1 MSQPKLTYFSFGGKA
16 QPIRWCFHIYGID
29 YQDDLVSVEW
39 ARSHLQSKSP
49 TGRLPTLE
57 FEGNL
62 YSDTLAILRL
72 VAGLG
77 NGSLL
82 PNKEDDLHSVSVYCV
97 ADGISE
103 ILGAILLAT
112 TPEEKQ
118 NAESEALKQIPATLR
133 ALELTIGS
141 KQDPWGH
148 IASKRPTYVD
158 LVVASQLLALVKL
171 NVCTLDIG
179 SLMALAPCCFDTV
192 RMVLSIPAIEK
203 FEPEFEMRHPVLTYF
218 NLPGRAEAIRLCFA
232 LKRVPFEDKRLQS
245 IEKDWWP
252 IKDISPTGQLP
263 MLEFDGKLH
272 YVEAFA
278 LLLWVAERT
287 GLAPATIW
295 GRYKA
300 DAVFTLIQ
308 PVTRFWNRANHETDK
323 KTAIKRAREEE
334 IPPRLATIEKSIVTG
349 TSWITGS
356 KMTWI
361 DIYVASQ
368 WKNMIQHNLIHET
381 TSYPRFLEI
390 HDAVYS
396 LPEVKEYLTV

>member
-1 MSQPKLTYFSFGGKA
+1 MSQPKLTYFAFGGKA
-16 QPIRWCFHIYGID
+16 QPIRWCFRVYGID

-49 TGRLPTLE
+49 TGRLPILE
-57 FEGNL
+57 FQGHI
-62 YSDTLAILRL
+62 YSETLAILRL

-77 NGSLL
+77 NGTLL
-82 PNKEDDLHSVSVYCV
+82 PNKEDDLHTVSVYCV

-103 ILGAILLAT
+103 ALGAILRAT
-112 TPEEKQ
+112 TPDERKA
-118 NAESEALKQIPATLR
+118 AESEALKQVPAMVR

-148 IASKRPTYVD
+148 IASKRLTYVD
-158 LVVASQLLALVKL
+158 LFVASQLLALLKQNL
-171 NVCTLDIG
+171 CPLDIQ
-179 SLMALAPCCFDTV
+179 SLMSLAPCCFDTV
-192 RMVLSIPAIEK
+192 RMVVSIPAIKK
-203 FEPEFEMRHPVLTYF
+203 FEPEFEMRSPVLTYF
-218 NLPGRAEAIRLCFA
+218 NLPAHGEAIRLCFV
-232 LKRVPFEDKRLQS
+232 LKKVPFEDKRLQS

-252 IKDISPTGQLP
+252 IKNISPTGQLP
-263 MLEFDGKLH
+263 MLEFEGKQH

-287 GLAPATIW
+287 ALTPPTLW

-300 DAVFTLIQ
+300 DAVFALIQ
-308 PVTRFWNRANHETDK
+308 PMTRLWRQAKETK
-323 KTAIKRAREEE
+323 EEAAIKRVREED
-334 IPPRLATIEKSIVTG
+334 IPSSLATIEENIVTG
-349 TSWITGS
+349 TTWITGT

-368 WKNMIQHNLIHET
+368 WKTMIQLDIIHDT
-381 TSYPRFLEI
+381 TLYPRILQI